1 MKKPYVI
8 AIAMSA
14 VIVVWMASGL
24 LRSPKENSVKTPA
37 EQSGQRMLVQ
47 VQTQI
52 AQSVKLKLTVQGDV
66 EPNRE
71 VTIRSDIAGRINELL
86 AKEGQRLDAGV
97 VLMRLDTQD
106 RQIRLAREKA
116 LLQSRQKAYQRVQAL
131 AKENFQSE
139 SAIEEAFAALK
150 SAEASV
156 AQIELEI
163 SQLSI
168 KAPFAGVIDASMVE
182 EGGYVAANAEIARFV
197 DNNPL
202 VVVVPV
208 AQQNVQQIES
218 GTEALVRF
226 ATGEEK
232 TGRLRYISP
241 LANANTR
248 TFRAEIEVEN
258 PDHLIPA
265 GISAE
270 VEIPTSEVT
279 GHFVSPA
286 ILSLDES
293 GVIGVKTVT
302 NDNIVDFYPVSI
314 LQAATDGV
322 WVEGLPETA
331 RIITVGQGF
340 VEKGAEV
347 EIRYKSAEANSTR
360 QDDTDTDGEVEV
372 EVTP

>member
-14 VIVVWMASGL
+14 VIIVWMASGL

-37 EQSGQRMLVQ
+37 EQIGQRMLVQ

-71 VTIRSDIAGRINELL
+71 VMIRSDIAGRINEVL
-86 AKEGQRLDAGV
+86 ATEGQRLDAGA
-97 VLMRLDTQD
+97 VLMSLDTQD

-182 EGGYVAANAEIARFV
+182 EGGYVAANFEIARFV

-340 VEKGAEV
+340 VEKGAVV
-347 EIRYKSAEANSTR
+347 EIRYKSSEASSIS
-360 QDDTDTDGEVEV
+360 QDDADSEVEV
-372 EVTP
+372 DVEVAP